1 VEAET
6 RAVLEGLVG
15 DAIRR
20 CRALRDEAR
29 SEDRMGST
37 EWEARRRTELTAQM
51 ERYERAL
58 ASLREL
64 LEKSPAPRWIPV
76 GEEEPQDGRWLVG
89 WFAPAGFGKGLEW
102 CSQTARRLD
111 GAWLPHYKPTHWRPL
126 PPPPRGG

>member
-1 VEAET
+1 MDAET
-6 RAVLEGLVG
+6 RAVLEEC
-15 DAIRR
+15 AE
-20 CRALRDEAR
+20 ALREVKSRMPSVTVFVKSRQRINRPTGEEWWDEAV
-29 SEDRMGST
+29 
-37 EWEARRRTELTAQM
+37 ATANA
-51 ERYERAL
+51 AL

-64 LEKSPAPRWIPV
+64 LEKPPASRWIPV